1 MLVHQLL
8 FCSCIVHV
16 EHVAQDLVVIEA
28 EEAEGQE
35 ELYPESEA
43 VEPVEEPALEANSA
57 NSFTQPGKH
66 RKHFT
71 QSLLYKSTFHAI
83 T

>member
-16 EHVAQDLVVIEA
+16 EHVAQDLVVVEA

-43 VEPVEEPALEANSA
+43 VEPVEEPAPEANFA
-57 NSFTQPGKH
+57 NSFSQPGKPRFINPSVLH
-66 RKHFT
+66 NFK
-71 QSLLYKSTFHAI
+71 LYAI
-83 T
+83 